1 MTLRSDPL
9 FEMLDTATADR
20 MLDGAVL
27 PGDAPPGYERV
38 ALLLSVLSEP
48 RPTAAI
54 VAAAP
59 RTAQPPRISR
69 GRRRPLLVATAVAA
83 AILSSTAGAAF
94 ANILPDAIDRPLSH
108 LMQRISHPTSSPERL
123 AGMRTTPP
131 SGGLAT
137 ERSRQTAPEPPN
149 DRSHTGSTTAATQ
162 GAPTAP
168 DSTGDA
174 TSRAPVATPPSSSPQ
189 PPPPGDRTA
198 PDVPAPLGPPEVVPS
213 SLEAAV
219 RPAPRTP
226 PSPAPEAAFELT
238 R

>member
-1 MTLRSDPL
+1 MTLRNDPL
-9 FEMLDTATADR
+9 CEMLDTATADR

-48 RPTAAI
+48 RPTAAF

-69 GRRRPLLVATAVAA
+69 GRRRPLVVATAVAA

-108 LMQRISHPTSSPERL
+108 LMQRISHPTSRAPERQARPRTMPA
-123 AGMRTTPP
+123 AGGHATDPSRETPP
-131 SGGLAT
+131 EPSDD
-137 ERSRQTAPEPPN
+137 RSR
-149 DRSHTGSTTAATQ
+149 TGSTTAIP
-162 GAPTAP
+162 APRAP
-168 DSTGDA
+168 GSTGDA
-174 TSRAPVATPPSSSPQ
+174 TPGAPSATPPASTPQ
-189 PPPPGDRTA
+189 PPTGRTF
-198 PDVPAPLGPPEVVPS
+198 PNIPAPLCRAEVVLS
-213 SLEAAV
+213 SLEAGV
-219 RPAPRTP
+219 HPAPRTP
-226 PSPAPEAAFELT
+226 PVPAPEAVSKQT

>member
-108 LMQRISHPTSSPERL
+108 LMQRISHPTSSSPERL
-123 AGMRTTPP
+123 AGTRTTPP

-137 ERSRQTAPEPPN
+137 ERSRQTAPEPST
-149 DRSHTGSTTAATQ
+149 DRPHTGSTTAKQ
-162 GAPTAP
+162 GAHTAP
-168 DSTGDA
+168 A

-189 PPPPGDRTA
+189 PPPPGDRTV
-198 PDVPAPLGPPEVVPS
+198 PDVPAPLGQPEVVPS